1 MKRRRNLLGA
11 RFPEKIAKQVC
22 SPALAQQ
29 LKAVAVPQESLWYW
43 VPSSGGKYPLL
54 VPAEELV
61 DHPLFQVAAV
71 SAFTVGE
78 LGELLPSTIEQHG
91 EFLSFLALKSPR
103 GFSVAYVLTPA
114 DRQSG
119 IEIKASTEADAR
131 AQMLLYLIENK
142 LFTP

>member
-1 MKRRRNLLGA
+1 MA
-11 RFPEKIAKQVC
+11 QQVC

-29 LKAVAVPQESLWYW
+29 LKAVAVPQDSLWYW
-43 VPSSGGKYPLL
+43 VPSRGGKYPLL

-78 LGELLPSTIEQHG
+78 LGELLPSAIEQDG
-91 EFLSFLALKSPR
+91 EFLSFLCLKSPR
-103 GFSVAYVLTPA
+103 GFSVASLLNPA

-119 IEIKASTEADAR
+119 MEIKALTEADAR
-131 AQMLLYLIENK
+131 AQMLLYLIEHK